1 MRLLVALPLLLAGCT
16 KAQDPAS
23 DPGVDINAAAAD
35 AQNSIR
41 SYADATATPPPVPVP
56 VVIPSPVASPVLP
69 PLDPPAPGTPGG
81 LPDDRTPIAEGPIVK
96 GSAQDAANVVQTYYA
111 LLGEKNYPKAW
122 ALWGHG
128 GKDSGLT
135 VKAFTASFD
144 TYSEYHANI
153 GAPGD
158 VDAGMSQ
165 RWVTVPVQVY
175 ARLKIGTPVYM
186 LGTVKLHRVAEG
198 GSDNP
203 ADQLWRI
210 SSVDFKPAAKK

>member
-1 MRLLVALPLLLAGCT
+1 MRLLAALPLLLVGCT
-16 KAQDPAS
+16 KAHEPANE
-23 DPGVDINAAAAD
+23 PGVDINAAAAD
-35 AQNSIR
+35 AQSSIR
-41 SYADATATPPPVPVP
+41 NYADATATPPAPPEPQVVPGP
-56 VVIPSPVASPVLP
+56 LASPALP

-81 LPDDRTPIAEGPIVK
+81 LPDDRTPLSEGPIVK

-111 LLGEKNYPKAW
+111 LLGEKSFARAW
-122 ALWGHG
+122 ALWGDG
-128 GKDSGLT
+128 GKESGLSA
-135 VKAFTASFD
+135 KAFAASFD

-175 ARLKIGTPVYM
+175 ARLKTGAPVYM

-198 GSDNP
+198 VSDNP
-203 ADQLWRI
+203 ADQSWRI
-210 SSVDFKPAAKK
+210 SAVEFKPAAKK